1 MIQKGTYLVPMDKCG
16 VWWVNVFHIY
26 KGFNKKIG
34 KTGNIVKVSVRNT
47 KPNNW
52 VLKKTKLNG
61 ILILTKKEIKLK
73 DNSFFKF
80 KYNNCILLKKRLTP
94 KGKEIIGPGIKNI
107 KRKKF
112 LMSFS
117 GVL

>member
-1 MIQKGTYLVPMDKCG
+1 MPMDRCG
-16 VWWVNVFHIY
+16 VWWVNTFHIY

-34 KTGNIVKVSVRNT
+34 KTGNFVKVSVRNT
-47 KPNNW
+47 RPNNW
-52 VLKKTKLNG
+52 VLKKSKLNG
-61 ILILTKKEIKLK
+61 IIILTKKELK
-73 DNSFFKF
+73 NLDNSYVKF
-80 KYNNCILLKKRLTP
+80 KYNNCVLLKKRLAP
-94 KGKEIIGPGIKNI
+94 KGKEIVGPGLKLM

>member
-1 MIQKGTYLVPMDKCG
+1 MPMDKCG

-34 KTGNIVKVSVRNT
+34 KSGSFVKVSVRNT
-47 KPNNW
+47 RPNNW
-52 VLKKTKLNG
+52 VVKKTKLNS
-61 ILILTKKEIKLK
+61 IIMLVRKEIRLN
-73 DNSFFKF
+73 DNSNLKF

-94 KGKEIIGPGIKNI
+94 KGKEIIGPGLKII

-112 LMSFS
+112 LASFS